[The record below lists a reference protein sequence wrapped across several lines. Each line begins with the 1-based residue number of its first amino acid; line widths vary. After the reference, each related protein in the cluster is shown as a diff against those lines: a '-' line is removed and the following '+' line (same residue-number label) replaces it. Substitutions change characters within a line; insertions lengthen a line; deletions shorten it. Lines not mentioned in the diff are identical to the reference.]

1 MGRKNKNCWKREI
14 SQNLREFGFS
24 FQVELTYRVVS
35 VILGSVGMVWV
46 VVVRFFG
53 LVQLMFLLLELLC
66 VKVQSIV
73 CLNIGLVA
81 LSEMI
86 ELRRALLH
94 SNIVL
99 M

>member
-1 MGRKNKNCWKREI
+1 
-14 SQNLREFGFS
+14 
-24 FQVELTYRVVS
+24 VELTYRVVS

-66 VKVQSIV
+66 VKVQSIA
-73 CLNIGLVA
+73 CLNTILAA

-86 ELRRALLH
+86 ELRRALLFRMQ
-94 SNIVL
+94 SL
-99 M
+99 CD